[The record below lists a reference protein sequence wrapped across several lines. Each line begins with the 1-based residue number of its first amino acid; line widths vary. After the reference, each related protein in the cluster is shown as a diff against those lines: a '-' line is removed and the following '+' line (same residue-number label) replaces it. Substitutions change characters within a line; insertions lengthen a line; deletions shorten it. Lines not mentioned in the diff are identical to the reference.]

1 VKPAPFTADETG
13 RLMAVRDLGLLDTP
27 PERRFDRVVQ
37 LAARFTASPIAI
49 FSLVD
54 ESRVFLKS
62 VSGASAVGVTLSPPH
77 REYWFC
83 SHVVASGAPV
93 AVRDARVD
101 DRFDRLGIVT
111 GSPSVVSYAGVP
123 IRAPQGPYVG
133 ALAVLGLEARDY
145 SDEEMNT
152 LLELAK
158 LIEAELSS
166 LPHSAIDTLTG
177 ALTARTFVRLG
188 NRLLE
193 LSDSRGQSSAVL
205 RLDIKGTTAI
215 NSQFGFEEGDLALV
229 DTAQLVGSTVRGSD
243 LVGRVGPDEFAV
255 LLLGA
260 QADAAKVVLDRLR
273 EATGTHN
280 ATAGRRFQLA
290 FQVGVSEHAIGGG
303 SDLSTQLVT
312 AAMVADLEL

>member
-1 VKPAPFTADETG
+1 
-13 RLMAVRDLGLLDTP
+13 MAVRDLGLLDTP

-229 DTAQLVGSTVRGSD
+229 DT
-243 LVGRVGPDEFAV
+243 DEFAV